1 MKKIKFMCLNRI
13 YARLFKGLIDKIV
26 SFFALVV
33 LSPILLILSILIR
46 VNLGSPIIFKQDRV
60 GYQDNIFT
68 MYKFRTMADLYD
80 ENGKLL
86 SDEKRLT
93 KLGKFLRSTSLDELP
108 ELWNILKGDMSLV
121 GPRPLLVR
129 YLERYSEFQRRR
141 HEVYPGLTGLA
152 QVNGRNLIGWDEK
165 FELDVSY
172 VDRVSLRLDLEIL
185 FKTVLKVVGK
195 EGITPSNSGSMSEF
209 MGNDENKNK

>member
-1 MKKIKFMCLNRI
+1 MCLNRI